1 MVVGHIVK
9 KLELS
14 DKIEHIARNPTFITL
29 NDHKK
34 NFNSK
39 LPYLLINS
47 SKRKVG
53 KSTKKTEKINK
64 ITAQHLYVTQLVNR
78 QVS

>member
-34 NFNSK
+34 DFNSK
-39 LPYLLINS
+39 LPYRLVNS
-47 SKRKVG
+47 SKRKSG
-53 KSTKKTEKINK
+53 KSAKKN
-64 ITAQHLYVTQLVNR
+64 
-78 QVS
+78 